1 MSPKES
7 KDSKI
12 KTRLSLI
19 ENTNY
24 QFNITFDI
32 PVADIIVDETAEI
45 GGDGMGPNPS
55 RLLSTAIAN
64 CLSASLLF
72 CLRKARVEIKSLD
85 AEITTTI
92 GRDHEGY
99 LRIKA
104 ADVSILPKFASNDSN
119 DPKKIERC
127 EKLFE
132 KYCVVTES
140 VRKGIPVTV
149 EIKRDNLT

>member
-1 MSPKES
+1 MSSKES
-7 KDSKI
+7 EDKKI
-12 KTRLSLI
+12 KTKLTLI
-19 ENTNY
+19 ERTNY
-24 QFNITFDI
+24 QFNVTFDI
-32 PVADIIVDETAEI
+32 PVDDIIVDETAEI

-92 GRDHEGY
+92 GRDNEGY

-104 ADVSILPKFASNDSN
+104 ADVSILPKFTSNDSN
-119 DPKKIERC
+119 DPIRIERC

-132 KYCVVTES
+132 KYCLVTES

-149 EIKRDNLT
+149 KIKRDN